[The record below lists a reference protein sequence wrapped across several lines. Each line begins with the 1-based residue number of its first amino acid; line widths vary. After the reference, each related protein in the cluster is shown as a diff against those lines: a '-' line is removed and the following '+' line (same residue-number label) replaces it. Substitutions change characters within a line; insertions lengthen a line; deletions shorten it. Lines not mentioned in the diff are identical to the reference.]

1 MTCQVCG
8 LRLPDPRKVG
18 QKLAQTAR
26 LMVGVPDYDTYVA
39 HRAANH
45 PDDPVMTREEFFR
58 NSQERR
64 YGGGSTGGVFRCC

>member
-8 LRLPDPRKVG
+8 LRLTDPRQVG
-18 QKLAQTAR
+18 RKLAQTAR

-39 HRAANH
+39 HREANH
-45 PDDPVMTREEFFR
+45 PDEPVMTREDFFR

-64 YGGGSTGGVFRCC
+64 YGGGSKGGVFRCC